1 MDWVPAKQDTP
12 SRASWSSRTSYFCS
26 T

>member
-1 MDWVPAKQDTP
+1 MDWVLAKQDTP

-26 T
+26 Q